1 VPDQRRRKGAEDRER
16 VPYAQWGEDFFAEA
30 VSEER
35 VLGAVNT
42 IAGQPIDFGPMGV
55 GPGRIAKVRAYGEI
69 GEAAATRLPPASS
82 GGLIGYHVVLPVRLT
97 FEVDLQVDSHRFEAQ
112 LLVPLTLVAVA
123 LSGVRIWIEATPPTG
138 SEIEVDLQATG
149 LRASVLQ
156 RVADVEGEL
165 KRFVARYVAH
175 ELDKPHVQEV
185 RLIDVSRAID
195 SAWASIG
202 PTRPRKGSEEAPESA
217 TADLNEALER
227 EIRDHESTFLGDPAE
242 AGRELG

>member
-1 VPDQRRRKGAEDRER
+1 VHDRAPRVPDGLR
-16 VPYAQWGEDFFAEA
+16 VSYAQWGEHFFAEA
-30 VSEER
+30 ISEQR

-69 GEAAATRLPPASS
+69 GEASLRRLPPTSTR
-82 GGLIGYHVVLPVRLT
+82 GLISYHVTLPVQLT
-97 FEVDLQVDSHRFEAQ
+97 FEVDLQVDSHRFDAQ
-112 LLVPLTLVAVA
+112 LLVPLTLTAVA
-123 LSGVRIWIEATPPTG
+123 LSGVRIYIEATPPTG
-138 SEIEVDLQATG
+138 SEVQVDLQATG

-156 RVADVEGEL
+156 RVAGVEGEL

-175 ELDKPHVQEV
+175 ELDKPHVQEA

-202 PTRPRKGSEEAPESA
+202 PKRSGQGADEASESA
-217 TADLNEALER
+217 TADLNDELER
-227 EIRDHESTFLGDPAE
+227 EIRDHEAALLAE
-242 AGRELG
+242 PSDTARELG